1 MSLVDSLDGK
11 SWKRRAINLVIGA
24 LVFSTVYLVAISRI
38 TRYLKEHPEAPG
50 SIWLAAAP
58 IAVLMLVLVVAM
70 RSLRGMDELERK
82 MHTEAMAFAFL
93 ASLFI
98 ISTCGFLALAGFMTL
113 SLGWIAPTMAM
124 SWVIGLAILARRYR

>member
-1 MSLVDSLDGK
+1 
-11 SWKRRAINLVIGA
+11 
-24 LVFSTVYLVAISRI
+24 
-38 TRYLKEHPEAPG
+38 
-50 SIWLAAAP
+50 
-58 IAVLMLVLVVAM
+58 MLVLVVAM

-93 ASLFI
+93 ASLVI